1 MSFKPLLA
9 LMAVLPL
16 HAEVV
21 LPPLFSDHAVLQ
33 AGDGTP
39 VWGTA
44 RDGEHVTVTIGGVS
58 AATVAADGRWLVRL
72 PALKASTTGQDLVVR
87 GDNTVTVRD
96 VLVGEV
102 WLCSGQS
109 NMERELGPR
118 SGQPLITDWEKEAAA
133 AQSPSIRFF
142 TVKRTSPA
150 APIAVAEGT
159 WQVVTPATV
168 AKCSAVGWFFAQ
180 ALHEAR
186 REPVG
191 LVVNAW
197 GGSTAEGWTSREALS
212 AIPSLMDIVTKAD
225 LQIANYPGA
234 LAKFKAEEATLMAQW
249 TKDVAA
255 AKAAGKKEPGKPRPP
270 SDPLG
275 GYLAPMTRFNGM
287 LHPLLPLGLRG
298 VIWYQGESNV
308 SRHEQYRTLLPTMLD
323 DWRARWQRPDL
334 PLLMV
339 ELAPYKGSKPDFR
352 EVQQR
357 LAREIPGVGLVTTVD
372 VGDSN
377 DIHPPNKRPVGE
389 RLALLARKQ
398 VYGEDVVASGPR
410 FANATFPAGKA
421 VVTFTDLA
429 GGLVASGGVLKGFTL
444 AGADGKFMDATAT
457 IVGETVEVTAPGVA
471 APTAV
476 RYAWAPA
483 PVATLTSKA
492 GLPAFPFRSDQ
503 PGL

>member
-1 MSFKPLLA
+1 
-9 LMAVLPL
+9 
-16 HAEVV
+16 
-21 LPPLFSDHAVLQ
+21 
-33 AGDGTP
+33 
-39 VWGTA
+39 
-44 RDGEHVTVTIGGVS
+44 
-58 AATVAADGRWLVRL
+58 
-72 PALKASTTGQDLVVR
+72 
-87 GDNTVTVRD
+87 
-96 VLVGEV
+96 
-102 WLCSGQS
+102 
-109 NMERELGPR
+109 
-118 SGQPLITDWEKEAAA
+118 
-133 AQSPSIRFF
+133 
-142 TVKRTSPA
+142 
-150 APIAVAEGT
+150 
-159 WQVVTPATV
+159 
-168 AKCSAVGWFFAQ
+168 
-180 ALHEAR
+180 
-186 REPVG
+186 
-191 LVVNAW
+191 
-197 GGSTAEGWTSREALS
+197 
-212 AIPSLMDIVTKAD
+212 MDIVTKAD
-225 LQIANYPGA
+225 QQIANYPGA

-249 TKDVAA
+249 NKDVAA

-275 GYLAPMTRFNGM
+275 SYLAPMARFNGM

-308 SRHEQYRTLLPTMLD
+308 SRYEQYRTLVPTMLA

-444 AGADGKFMDATAT
+444 AGADGNFMDATAT